1 MNEQGKMSVHEILIV
16 VLIIGVVLFL
26 ISTGFG
32 SILIVFGLLYL
43 FKVLLY

>member
-1 MNEQGKMSVHEILIV
+1 MKV
-16 VLIIGVVLFL
+16 VWDIFVDAMFL